1 MEVRYARSFLID
13 LKNLESAAYQRIYNF
28 VFFEFIDKGLLYYLP
43 EMRQV
48 DSDGIFYRLTMDN
61 YLIGI
66 EQRGEIVKFLRVI
79 PMPDV

>member
-1 MEVRYARSFLID
+1 MEVRYARSFLVD

-28 VFFEFIDKGLLYYLP
+28 VFFEFIDKGLLHYLP

-48 DSDGIFYRLTMDN
+48 DSDGIFYRLTLDN

>member
-28 VFFEFIDKGLLYYLP
+28 VFFEFIDKGLLHYLP
-43 EMRQV
+43 EMRQI
-48 DSDGIFYRLTMDN
+48 DSNGIFYRLTMDN